1 MGEKEEEEEGKVIR
15 FMALAVKAISPPSSS
30 SSSSSSSLTFHTVGQ
45 GEGRRTMKKR
55 APNLKINTHPSL
67 GKGGEG
73 GGKGSFRGYKIIV
86 SGRGLQ
92 IFPFLGGGGAAF
104 FHVPVRRG
112 GGNAA
117 RGNF

>member
-1 MGEKEEEEEGKVIR
+1 MGEKEEEEEEGKVIR
-15 FMALAVKAISPPSSS
+15 FMALAVKAISPPSS

-73 GGKGSFRGYKIIV
+73 EEKGV
-86 SGRGLQ
+86 SEA
-92 IFPFLGGGGAAF
+92 IK
-104 FHVPVRRG
+104 
-112 GGNAA
+112 
-117 RGNF
+117 

>member
-30 SSSSSSSLTFHTVGQ
+30 SSSPLTFHTVGQ

-73 GGKGSFRGYKIIV
+73 EEKGV
-86 SGRGLQ
+86 SEA
-92 IFPFLGGGGAAF
+92 IK
-104 FHVPVRRG
+104 
-112 GGNAA
+112 
-117 RGNF
+117 